1 MTASPE
7 LTQRQRASADGCT
20 RHGIAERA
28 AVQSPGIGW
37 EQVRAEF
44 EAGATIRGLS
54 KTHGVSRA
62 AIQKRAAK
70 EGWAQDAEP
79 AIQRKV
85 TEKVAGVVATCNPKK
100 KAEAIDAEAERR
112 AAVIKRHRDE
122 WSGARERLYAGLT
135 ARRAASDAKA
145 KALAFDDLKAAKI
158 AAETLQIMQNNER
171 KNHRLDDVPGGGAV
185 PKIEVTFMDEGT
197 IDDDE

>member
-1 MTASPE
+1 MT
-7 LTQRQRASADGCT
+7 TKASAT
-20 RHGIAERA
+20 N
-28 AVQSPGIGW
+28 QSPGVDW

-135 ARRAASDAKA
+135 AHRAAKDAKA
-145 KALAFDDLKAAKI
+145 KALAFEDLKAAKI

-171 KNHRLDDVPGGGAV
+171 KNHRLDDVPGGGASA
-185 PKIEVTFMDEGT
+185 KIEVSFVDEGAGN
-197 IDDDE
+197 DDDEE